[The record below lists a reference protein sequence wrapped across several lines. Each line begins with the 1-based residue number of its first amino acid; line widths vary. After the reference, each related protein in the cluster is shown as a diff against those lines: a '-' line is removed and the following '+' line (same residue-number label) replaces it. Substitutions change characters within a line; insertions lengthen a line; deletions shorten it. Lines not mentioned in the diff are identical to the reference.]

1 MVNSYVF
8 SGNGKKKVAA
18 SVPEFDPDYLE
29 PVRFRRIQEG
39 EMNTVIQVRI
49 SHLIENTSLF
59 FRIYVSTW
67 CMW

>member
-1 MVNSYVF
+1 MIDSYVF
-8 SGNGKKKVAA
+8 SGNGKKKAAA

-39 EMNTVIQVRI
+39 EMNTVIQVRL
-49 SHLIENTSLF
+49 SHPIQNTLSF

>member
-1 MVNSYVF
+1 MDSYVF
-8 SGNGKKKVAA
+8 SGNGKKKAAA

-29 PVRFRRIQEG
+29 PVRFRRKQEG

>member
-1 MVNSYVF
+1 MDSYVF
-8 SGNGKKKVAA
+8 SGNGKKKAAA